1 MIDLFNFCKEPYVYS
16 CNQQY
21 NKLQIT
27 IYIYISTL
35 SAYNE
40 NKVNPYTRCSSFV
53 LEKYHGSTLN
63 DRKIKNIKN

>member
-1 MIDLFNFCKEPYVYS
+1 MYIVVISSITNY
-16 CNQQY
+16 
-21 NKLQIT
+21 KLQ
-27 IYIYISTL
+27 YIYISTL